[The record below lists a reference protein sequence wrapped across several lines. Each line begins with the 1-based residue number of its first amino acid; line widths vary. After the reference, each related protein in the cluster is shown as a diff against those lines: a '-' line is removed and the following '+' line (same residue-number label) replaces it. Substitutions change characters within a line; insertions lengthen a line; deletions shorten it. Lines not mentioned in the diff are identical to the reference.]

1 MAVDNDEI
9 RWIDPE
15 HFEPNCPQ
23 NIVYC
28 SKECRT
34 KGNNKKNI
42 KKILAR
48 RGYYRKAVVA

>member
-9 RWIDPE
+9 RWIDPAKVGM
-15 HFEPNCPQ
+15 PS
-23 NIVYC
+23 II
-28 SKECRT
+28 
-34 KGNNKKNI
+34 GDI